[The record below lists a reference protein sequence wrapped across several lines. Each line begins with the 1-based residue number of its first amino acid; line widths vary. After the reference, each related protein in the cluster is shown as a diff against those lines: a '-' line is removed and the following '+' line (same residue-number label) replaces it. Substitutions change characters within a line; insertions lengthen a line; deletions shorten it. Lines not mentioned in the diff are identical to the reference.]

1 MVTSSITAPSEPP
14 PAPRLIAR
22 WMTSFETDCLRA
34 ASTATSSR
42 GLCAGSGMPDFAATV
57 ISRTSL
63 VVMEARLLAVISFLA
78 WIHWRPMACAC
89 AFLGTPLG
97 RTARDGSPRTARLA
111 SGSATL
117 WGFLSAKARGTAAP
131 LTRTR
136 DERCRGSGLEA
147 CSPASI
153 RATVAAGRR
162 SDTLLGKRP
171 RELLI

>member
-63 VVMEARLLAVISFLA
+63 VVMEARLLAVISFLD
-78 WIHWRPMACAC
+78 P
-89 AFLGTPLG
+89 
-97 RTARDGSPRTARLA
+97 LA
-111 SGSATL
+111 SHGVCLCFPRHAIR
-117 WGFLSAKARGTAAP
+117 AY
-131 LTRTR
+131 RTR
-136 DERCRGSGLEA
+136 W
-147 CSPASI
+147 
-153 RATVAAGRR
+153 
-162 SDTLLGKRP
+162 
-171 RELLI
+171 